1 MSSIRPAVAVDPRI
15 FGRGMR
21 RELSPPRATVSRS
34 ILSDDLKLFAATFL
48 CGFVFVS
55 IYLA

>member
-1 MSSIRPAVAVDPRI
+1 MSPIRPAAAVDPRI

-21 RELSPPRATVSRS
+21 RNVSPPPVSPSRS
-34 ILSDDLKLFAATFL
+34 ILSDELKLFGATFL

>member
-1 MSSIRPAVAVDPRI
+1 
-15 FGRGMR
+15 MR
-21 RELSPPRATVSRS
+21 RNDSPQPVSPSRS
-34 ILSDDLKLFAATFL
+34 ILSDDLKLFGATFL